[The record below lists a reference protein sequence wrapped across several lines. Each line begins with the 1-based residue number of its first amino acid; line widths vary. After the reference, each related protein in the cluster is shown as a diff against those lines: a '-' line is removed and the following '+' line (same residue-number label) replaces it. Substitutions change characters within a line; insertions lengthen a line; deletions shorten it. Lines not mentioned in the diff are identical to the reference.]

1 MANFCTNCGRE
12 LTPGAVF
19 CENCGVKNEVGA
31 PAPQQTAQVPQK
43 KTNGCAIAGFI
54 MSLLCGCLS
63 PVALILSIIGISK
76 SKTTGTGKGLAIA
89 GTIISALGLILS
101 ILSLLFMVPAII
113 AASESGD
120 DWYDIIEEAFEQA
133 EDYDY
138 DYDYGYN
145 SYGSSSS
152 HSGI

>member
-31 PAPQQTAQVPQK
+31 PAPQQTGEVPQK

-89 GTIISALGLILS
+89 GTIISALGYTPVQNAGVTS
-101 ILSLLFMVPAII
+101 ISTG
-113 AASESGD
+113 ASNGTISVTT
-120 DWYDIIEEAFEQA
+120 
-133 EDYDY
+133 
-138 DYDYGYN
+138 N
-145 SYGSSSS
+145 GSSSTVAVKGLGS
-152 HSGI
+152 AAYTSSDDYLGTVL

>member
-1 MANFCTNCGRE
+1 MANFCTNCGKE
-12 LTPGAVF
+12 LAPGAVF
-19 CENCGVKNEVGA
+19 CENCGVRNDGGA
-31 PAPQQTAQVPQK
+31 PAPQQTAPVPQK
-43 KTNGCAIAGFI
+43 KTNGCAIAGFV

-63 PVALILSIIGISK
+63 PIALILSIVGISK
-76 SKTTGTGKGLAIA
+76 SKTTGSGKGLAIA

-120 DWYDIIEEAFEQA
+120 DWYEAIEEAFEQA
-133 EDYDY
+133 ENNDYN
-138 DYDYGYN
+138 YDYGYN
-145 SYGSSSS
+145 YYGSNSS